1 MTLKLRLFVGRYC
14 LPLFMLVIA
23 AVVSGCLATGP
34 QGPGFGGLQP
44 ALPNTATPAPVVAAL
59 PAAKGRVLGTG
70 PVRVAMLVPQSA
82 QGFGAL
88 AAENFTNA
96 ADLALREFDSAAVQ
110 IVIKDT
116 AGTATGAANAARE
129 AISEGAE
136 VILGPMFSKAVPA
149 VASVA
154 RPAGVPVITFSSSTS
169 VASSGVYVFGF
180 APEPGIKRA
189 IRYAGSTGSR
199 SFAAL
204 LPNNALGSL
213 SEAAFRQAVS
223 STGGRIASIT
233 RYNYS
238 NNEPTIK
245 AQEVGA
251 LAQSGEVDAIF
262 IPDAGD
268 VVPQLIAAIKQAAP
282 TAQNIK
288 FIGSGQWDDPRIFRN
303 PSLSGADYPAPDRG
317 GFNKFAQRY
326 NGAFGKPPIRLASLG
341 YDLASLMVVLTKR
354 FQQDRF
360 ATSKL
365 TDPNGFNG
373 LVDGTFRLT
382 PNGQV
387 QRSLA
392 VYEVTPS
399 GPRVVS
405 PAPRAFSQTA
415 FN

>member
-1 MTLKLRLFVGRYC
+1 MTLKLHTFVARYC
-14 LPLFMLVIA
+14 LPLFMLAIA
-23 AVVSGCLATGP
+23 AALSGCLAAGP
-34 QGPGFGGLQP
+34 QGSSFGNLQP
-44 ALPNTATPAPVVAAL
+44 ALPNTQPTSPVVTAL
-59 PAAKGRVLGTG
+59 PAANGRVLGTG

-88 AAENFTNA
+88 AAENFVNA
-96 ADLALREFDSAAVQ
+96 ADLALREFDSTAVQ

-116 AGTATGAANAARE
+116 GGTAEGAASAARE

-149 VASVA
+149 VASIA
-154 RPAGVPVITFSSSTS
+154 RPAGIPVISFSSSTS
-169 VASSGVYVFGF
+169 VASNGVYVFGF
-180 APEPGIKRA
+180 APQPGIIRA

-204 LPNNALGSL
+204 LPNNALGNL

-233 RYNYS
+233 RYNYG

-268 VVPQLIAAIKQAAP
+268 VVPQLIAAVKQAAP
-282 TAQNIK
+282 TAQNLK

-303 PSLSGADYPAPDRG
+303 SALSGADYPAPDRE

-341 YDLASLMVVLTKR
+341 YDLASLMVVLAKR
-354 FQQDRF
+354 FPQDRF
-360 ATSKL
+360 SSPKL

-382 PNGQV
+382 ASGRV

-405 PAPRAFSQTA
+405 PAPRTFSQTA

>member
-1 MTLKLRLFVGRYC
+1 MTHQLNHFMTRYV
-14 LPLFMLVIA
+14 LPLLTLFLA
-23 AVVSGCLATGP
+23 AILSGCLATGP
-34 QGPGFGGLQP
+34 SGQSNFGGLQP
-44 ALPNTATPAPVVAAL
+44 AIPNATPTPTQTAL
-59 PAAKGRVLGTG
+59 PAANGRILGNG
-70 PVRVAMLVPQSA
+70 PVRVAMLVPKSA
-82 QGFGAL
+82 AGFGAL

-96 ADLALREFDSAAVQ
+96 ADLALREFGTDVVQ
-110 IVIKDT
+110 IVVKDT
-116 AGTATGAANAARE
+116 GGSAEGAANAARE

-154 RPAGVPVITFSSSTS
+154 RPSGVPVITFSNSSA

-180 APEPGIKRA
+180 APQPGIIRA
-189 IRYAGSTGSR
+189 VRYAGSTGSR

-204 LPNNALGSL
+204 LPNNALGTL
-213 SEAAFRQAVS
+213 SEGAFRQAVS
-223 STGGRIASIT
+223 SAGGRIVSIT
-233 RYNYS
+233 RYSYS
-238 NNEPTIK
+238 NNEPMIK
-245 AQEVGA
+245 AREVGA
-251 LAQSGEVDAIF
+251 LAQSGQVDAVF

-268 VVPQLIAAIKQAAP
+268 IVPQLVAALKSSAP
-282 TAQNIK
+282 GVPNLK

-303 PSLSGADYPAPDRG
+303 PSLAGADYPAPDRE

-341 YDLASLMVVLTKR
+341 YDVASLMIVLAKR
-354 FQQDRF
+354 FPNDRF
-360 ATSKL
+360 SREKL

-382 PNGQV
+382 QNGQV

-405 PAPRAFSQTA
+405 PAPRTFSQTA